1 MGSKEH
7 VQGRNPGAK
16 SRPRVG
22 GINWDEDIFLGET
35 ERVDP

>member
-1 MGSKEH
+1 MRSIQH
-7 VQGRNPGAK
+7 VQGENPGAE